1 MYKVVVVFI
10 RKLQYSVR
18 SPPENDEVIRFNLNV
33 QPCQKRSPKAT
44 SFPCVMCFSTPRAPL
59 HPIPRILTFSL
70 NGFATLFHRA
80 QTKFFFSSAP
90 LFHRVSRLRWGANVH
105 VCMLYSSRLRGQN
118 KHSFVTRS

>member
-59 HPIPRILTFSL
+59 HTSNPYIQPQWVRYVVPSCSNKIF
-70 NGFATLFHRA
+70 FFHRTA
-80 QTKFFFSSAP
+80 FASCLSAA
-90 LFHRVSRLRWGANVH
+90 LG
-105 VCMLYSSRLRGQN
+105 
-118 KHSFVTRS
+118 